1 MVGGSYAPAT
11 GTSTITDGVLKS
23 TITPGILTQTPVVGV
38 NLPSFS
44 STGGTMAFSLFNSAL
59 TRILNVEIAA
69 LESDGLG
76 KVISSPRVITA
87 NNVKAKIEDGTEV
100 PYVVCTDSA
109 TGRTCTVSFKPA
121 KLSLEATPQITPE
134 GTVRMALVVKKEEP
148 DWTKAIQGNPP
159 IKSSIVETNV
169 VVENGGTVVI
179 GGVFITDSQDII
191 EKVPLLGDI
200 PYLGWLFKYKND
212 TGKRRELLV
221 FITPR
226 VISDKMRFD

>member
-76 KVISSPRVITA
+76 KVISSP
-87 NNVKAKIEDGTEV
+87 E
-100 PYVVCTDSA
+100 
-109 TGRTCTVSFKPA
+109 
-121 KLSLEATPQITPE
+121 SLLQI
-134 GTVRMALVVKKEEP
+134 M
-148 DWTKAIQGNPP
+148 
-159 IKSSIVETNV
+159 
-169 VVENGGTVVI
+169 
-179 GGVFITDSQDII
+179 
-191 EKVPLLGDI
+191 
-200 PYLGWLFKYKND
+200 
-212 TGKRRELLV
+212 
-221 FITPR
+221 
-226 VISDKMRFD
+226 

>member
-1 MVGGSYAPAT
+1 M
-11 GTSTITDGVLKS
+11 
-23 TITPGILTQTPVVGV
+23 
-38 NLPSFS
+38 
-44 STGGTMAFSLFNSAL
+44 
-59 TRILNVEIAA
+59 
-69 LESDGLG
+69 ESDGLG

-100 PYVVCTDSA
+100 PYTVCTTQIASNVP
-109 TGRTCTVSFKPA
+109 TCNVSFKSA

-148 DWTKAIQGNPP
+148 DWTRAVQGNPP

-169 VVENGGTVVI
+169 VIENGGTVVI
-179 GGVFITDSQDII
+179 GGVFVTDSQDII